1 MQIGIAGLPGA
12 GKTTLFNALA
22 HQHAS
27 VGGYAGA
34 EPNLAVVKVPDE
46 RLDKLSALF
55 EPLKHTPA
63 EVRFVDVAGVAK
75 GMGQESSAAVLA
87 HLRTVDVL
95 LQVIGAFQPGR
106 DAGSSD
112 FEEFSF
118 ELQLAD
124 LGQIEKRLDRLEKE
138 LRLGSK
144 GTPQERAAKERE
156 LAVLQRLKPVL
167 EAGQPVRS
175 VELSDEEE
183 KAISSF
189 GFLTQ
194 KPTLVVVNLADE
206 QDGSTLLASL
216 RALTSSVPR
225 TEVMG
230 LPAKLE
236 MELGELSPEEA
247 AEFMEAMNVS
257 GSQLGEVTRLAYG
270 LAELISFFTAGEDE
284 CRAWTIRSGTNA
296 QDAAGAIHSDLA
308 RGFIRAEVIR
318 WDQLLEAGSEAAAKK
333 RGWVR
338 QEGKAYLVQDG
349 DVLHVLFNV

>member
-1 MQIGIAGLPGA
+1 MEIGIGGLPGA

-22 HQHAS
+22 HQHAQ
-27 VGGYAGA
+27 VGGYAGS

-55 EPLKHTPA
+55 EPRKHTPA
-63 EVRFVDVAGVAK
+63 EVRFIDIAGVAK
-75 GMGQESSAAVLA
+75 DMGQDSRAALLA

-95 LQVIGAFQPGR
+95 AQVIGAFQTER
-106 DAGSSD
+106 DPLSD
-112 FEEFSF
+112 FEEFSL

-124 LGQIEKRLDRLEKE
+124 LGQIEKRLERLDKE

-156 LAVLQRLKPVL
+156 LEVLQRLQPVL
-167 EAGQPVRS
+167 DSGSPIRS
-175 VELSDEEE
+175 VDLSADEQR
-183 KAISSF
+183 AIASF

-194 KPTLVVVNLADE
+194 KPTLVVLNTGEGQL
-206 QDGSTLLASL
+206 DGPET
-216 RALTSSVPR
+216 VK
-225 TEVMG
+225 EVACQQPDTDVLV
-230 LPAKLE
+230 LPARLE
-236 MELGELSPEEA
+236 MELGELSPEDA
-247 AEFMEAMNVS
+247 AEFMQALGIER
-257 GSQLGEVTRLAYG
+257 SQLGEVIRGAYQLAH
-270 LAELISFFTAGEDE
+270 LVSFFTTGEDE
-284 CRAWTIRSGTNA
+284 CRAWTIRAGTNA

-338 QEGKAYLVQDG
+338 QEGKAYQVQDG
-349 DVLHVLFNV
+349 DVLHILFNV

>member
-1 MQIGIAGLPGA
+1 MQIGIAGLPGS

-22 HQHAS
+22 HQHAH

-34 EPNLAVVKVPDE
+34 EPNMAVVKVPDD

-55 EPLKHTPA
+55 VPEKHTPA
-63 EVRFVDVAGVAK
+63 DVVFIDVAGVAK

-95 LQVIGAFQPGR
+95 LQVIAAFQSGR
-106 DAGSSD
+106 DAAAD
-112 FEEFSF
+112 FEDFNL

-124 LGQIEKRLDRLEKE
+124 LGQIEKRLERLEKE

-144 GTPQERAAKERE
+144 GTPQERAVKERE
-156 LAVLQRLKPVL
+156 LAVLERLRPVL
-167 EAGQPVRS
+167 ESGQPARS
-175 VELSDEEE
+175 ISLS
-183 KAISSF
+183 
-189 GFLTQ
+189 
-194 KPTLVVVNLADE
+194 ADE
-206 QDGSTLLASL
+206 QDATQLLA
-216 RALTSSVPR
+216 RMQELTRQIPGTAVL
-225 TEVMG
+225 G
-230 LPAKLE
+230 LPGKLE
-236 MELGELSPEEA
+236 MELGELSPEDA
-247 AEFMEAMNVS
+247 AEFMQALGVS
-257 GSQLGEVTRLAYG
+257 GSQLGEVTRLAYS
-270 LAELISFFTAGEDE
+270 LAELLSFFTAGDDE
-284 CRAWTIRSGTNA
+284 CRAWTIRNGTNA

-318 WDQLLEAGSEAAAKK
+318 WDQLLEAGSESAAKK

>member
-22 HQHAS
+22 HQHAN

-34 EPNLAVVKVPDE
+34 EPNLAVVKVPDT
-46 RLDKLSALF
+46 RLDRLSELF
-55 EPLKHTPA
+55 QPRKHTPA

-95 LQVIGAFQPGR
+95 VHVIAGFDSAR
-106 DAGSSD
+106 DLASD
-112 FEEFSF
+112 FEEFSL

-124 LGQIEKRLDRLEKE
+124 LGQIEKRLERLEKE

-144 GTPQERAAKERE
+144 GTPAERAAKERE
-156 LAVLQRLKPVL
+156 LAVLQKLAPAL
-167 EAGQPVRS
+167 QAGRPAREVT
-175 VELSDEEE
+175 LDADEE
-183 KAISSF
+183 KAIASF
-189 GFLTQ
+189 GFLTL
-194 KPTLVVVNLADE
+194 KPTLVVANVADE
-206 QDGSTLLASL
+206 ADPSEATAALAGFASG
-216 RALTSSVPR
+216 VQR
-225 TEVMG
+225 TAVLS
-230 LPAKLE
+230 LPARLE
-236 MELGELSPEEA
+236 MELGELSPEDA
-247 AEFMEAMNVS
+247 AEFMEAMGVT
-257 GSQLGEVTRLAYG
+257 GSRLGAVTTEAYALAQ
-270 LAELISFFTAGEDE
+270 LISFFTAGDDE
-284 CRAWTIRSGTNA
+284 CRAWTIRQGTNA
-296 QDAAGAIHSDLA
+296 QDAAGEIHSDLA

-338 QEGKAYLVQDG
+338 QEGKAYVVADG

>member
-22 HQHAS
+22 HQHAQ

-46 RLDKLSALF
+46 RLDRLSELF
-55 EPLKHTPA
+55 QPRKHTPA

-87 HLRTVDVL
+87 HLRTADVL
-95 LQVIGAFQPGR
+95 LQVIGAFQAERNPAV
-106 DAGSSD
+106 DYED
-112 FEEFSF
+112 FGL

-124 LGQIEKRLDRLEKE
+124 LGQIEKRLERLEKE
-138 LRLGSK
+138 LRLGAK
-144 GTPQERAAKERE
+144 GTPAERAAKERE
-156 LAVLQRLKPVL
+156 LAVLERLRPVL

-175 VELSDEEE
+175 LELSKEEQRDI
-183 KAISSF
+183 ASF

-194 KPTLVVVNLADE
+194 KPTLVVANLGDE
-206 QDGSTLLASL
+206 QPADAVLATLRPL
-216 RALTSSVPR
+216 VEQQPR
-225 TEVMG
+225 TEV
-230 LPAKLE
+230 LAVPARLE
-236 MELGELSPEEA
+236 MELAELSPEEA
-247 AEFMEAMNVS
+247 AEFVEAL
-257 GSQLGEVTRLAYG
+257 GLTDRQLGNVTRRAYALAD
-270 LAELISFFTAGEDE
+270 LISFFTTGEDE
-284 CRAWTIRSGTNA
+284 CRAWTIVRGTNA

-338 QEGKAYLVQDG
+338 QEGKAYSVADG

>member
-1 MQIGIAGLPGA
+1 MEIGIAGLPGC

-22 HQHAS
+22 HQHAH
-27 VGGYAGA
+27 VGGYAGV

-46 RLDKLSALF
+46 RLDRLSALF
-55 EPLKHTPA
+55 APKKHTPA
-63 EVRFVDVAGVAK
+63 EVRFIDVAGVAK

-95 LQVIGAFQPGR
+95 LQVIGAFQSER
-106 DAGSSD
+106 DAAAD
-112 FEEFSF
+112 FEDFSL
-118 ELQLAD
+118 ELQMAD
-124 LGQIEKRLDRLEKE
+124 LGQIEKRLERLEKE

-144 GTPQERAAKERE
+144 GTPQERTVKERE
-156 LAVLQRLKPVL
+156 LAVLEQLRPVL
-167 EAGQPVRS
+167 ESGQPARS
-175 VELSDEEE
+175 IALSDDEQ

-194 KPTLVVVNLADE
+194 KPTLVVLNLADE
-206 QDGSTLLASL
+206 QDGSQLLGRL
-216 RALTSSVPR
+216 QELTRQVPQSA
-225 TEVMG
+225 VLG
-230 LPAKLE
+230 LPGKLE
-236 MELGELSPEEA
+236 MELGELSAEEA
-247 AEFMEAMNVS
+247 AEFMQALGVAS
-257 GSQLGEVTRLAYG
+257 SQLGEVTNLAYG
-270 LAELISFFTAGEDE
+270 LAELISFFTAGDDE

-296 QDAAGAIHSDLA
+296 QDAAGEIHSDLA

-338 QEGKAYLVQDG
+338 QEGKTYLVKDG

>member
-1 MQIGIAGLPGA
+1 MQIGIAGLPGS

-22 HQHAS
+22 HQHAR
-27 VGGYAGA
+27 VA

-46 RLDKLSALF
+46 RLDRLSALF
-55 EPLKHTPA
+55 NPVKHTPA

-95 LQVIGAFQPGR
+95 LQVIGVFQSER
-106 DAGSSD
+106 DARSD
-112 FEEFSF
+112 FEEFSL

-124 LGQIEKRLDRLEKE
+124 LSQIEKRVDRLEKE

-144 GTPQERAAKERE
+144 GTPAERAAKERE
-156 LAVLQRLKPVL
+156 LAVLMRIRPVL
-167 EAGQPVRS
+167 DAGEPVRS
-175 VELSDEEE
+175 VELTPDDE
-183 KAISSF
+183 KAIASF

-194 KPTLVVVNLADE
+194 KPTLIVLNTGDE
-206 QDGSTLLASL
+206 QDASGL
-216 RALTSSVPR
+216 VAALQELTRDTPR
-225 TEVMG
+225 TAVMA
-230 LPAKLE
+230 LPGKLE
-236 MELGELSPEEA
+236 MELGELSPEDA
-247 AEFMEAMNVS
+247 AEFMQALGVS
-257 GSQLGEVTRLAYG
+257 ASELDQVTRLAYG

-284 CRAWTIRSGTNA
+284 CRAWTIRTGTNA

-338 QEGKAYLVQDG
+338 QEGKTYTVQDG
-349 DVLHVLFNV
+349 DVIHVLFNV

>member
-1 MQIGIAGLPGA
+1 MEIGIAGLPQS

-22 HQHAS
+22 HQHAQ
-27 VGGYAGA
+27 VGGYAGN

-46 RLDKLSALF
+46 RLDKLSELF
-55 EPLKHTPA
+55 QPRKHTPA

-106 DAGSSD
+106 DALAD
-112 FEEFSF
+112 VEEFSL

-156 LAVLQRLKPVL
+156 LAVLQRLRPVL

-175 VELSDEEE
+175 VELTDDEQ

-194 KPTLVVVNLADE
+194 KPTLLVLNVADE
-206 QDGSTLLASL
+206 QDPTALVEQVQQVTRVPLTGALA
-216 RALTSSVPR
+216 
-225 TEVMG
+225 
-230 LPAKLE
+230 LPGKLE
-236 MELGELSPEEA
+236 MELGEL
-247 AEFMEAMNVS
+247 
-257 GSQLGEVTRLAYG
+257 
-270 LAELISFFTAGEDE
+270 
-284 CRAWTIRSGTNA
+284 
-296 QDAAGAIHSDLA
+296 
-308 RGFIRAEVIR
+308 
-318 WDQLLEAGSEAAAKK
+318 
-333 RGWVR
+333 
-338 QEGKAYLVQDG
+338 
-349 DVLHVLFNV
+349 

>member
-1 MQIGIAGLPGA
+1 MQIGIAGLPGS

-22 HQHAS
+22 HQHAR

-46 RLDKLSALF
+46 RLDRLSALF
-55 EPLKHTPA
+55 NPVKHTPA

-106 DAGSSD
+106 DARSD
-112 FEEFSF
+112 FEEFSL

-124 LGQIEKRLDRLEKE
+124 LSQIEKRLDRLEKE

-144 GTPQERAAKERE
+144 GTPAERALKERE
-156 LAVLQRLKPVL
+156 LGVLARIRPVL

-175 VELSDEEE
+175 VELSLEEE

-194 KPTLVVVNLADE
+194 KPTLVVLNLADD
-206 QDGSTLLASL
+206 QDGSGLLGQLREVTRDLASTAVL
-216 RALTSSVPR
+216 
-225 TEVMG
+225 G
-230 LPAKLE
+230 LPGKLE

-247 AEFMEAMNVS
+247 AEFMGALGVAASE
-257 GSQLGEVTRLAYG
+257 LGEVTRQAYSLAQ
-270 LAELISFFTAGEDE
+270 LISFFTAGEDE
-284 CRAWTIRSGTNA
+284 CRAWTIRNGTHA
-296 QDAAGAIHSDLA
+296 QEAAGVIHSDLA

-338 QEGKAYLVQDG
+338 QEGKSYLVQDG
-349 DVLHVLFNV
+349 DVIHVLFNV